1 MSIVFNSTHGYVSR
15 DGYSLVHTSREYS
28 KENVFIK
35 DENQL
40 MDLLKEKFGNSKKID
55 SLNYEFKDY
64 LIKIVPYDN
73 SLKDKCSGFVTVYNA
88 DGMFKFSAY
97 IPRTYIEYQNL
108 VNAIDYIFKFN
119 PSLPYSVMEIFYP
132 ESYSA
137 DVNKAIFYKS
147 GLTFALTYESMNDG
161 SYIYTFRSQQ
171 ARHNFFKS
179 KDLFDLESTL
189 NHLYLNDEQC
199 IDKRI
204 IELFPNKLLD
214 VLIHFDGNVDYAYS
228 NKFISINIRSIGSEY
243 NLFIDGNIVDGQI
256 KSIDELKQSID
267 RYIGSLQT
275 KIDQLNWLMK

>member
-15 DGYSLVHTSREYS
+15 DGYSLVHTSREYK

-40 MDLLKEKFGNSKKID
+40 MDLLKEKFGHSKKID

-64 LIKIVPYDN
+64 LIKVVPYDN
-73 SLKDKCSGFVTVYNA
+73 SLKDKCSGFVIVYSA
-88 DGMFKFSAY
+88 DGMFNFGAY

-132 ESYSA
+132 ESYAA
-137 DVNKAIFYKS
+137 DVNKAIFYKN
-147 GLTFALTYESMNDG
+147 GLTFSLTYEMINNEF
-161 SYIYTFRSQQ
+161 YYVFRSQQ
-171 ARHNFFKS
+171 TRHNFVTS
-179 KDLFDLESTL
+179 KDLFDLELTL
-189 NHLYLNDEQC
+189 NELYFNDEQH

-204 IELFPNKLLD
+204 IELFPNKLLG
-214 VLIHFDGNVDYAYS
+214 VLIHFDGNVDYSYS
-228 NKFISINIRSIGSEY
+228 NKFISFNIRSINDKY
-243 NLFIDGNIVDGQI
+243 TLYIDGKIVGEQI
-256 KSIDELKQSID
+256 SSTIELKQSID

>member
-15 DGYSLVHTSREYS
+15 DGYSLVHTSRKYS
-28 KENVFIK
+28 KENVFIF

-73 SLKDKCSGFVTVYNA
+73 SLKDKCSGFVNVYVA
-88 DGMFKFSAY
+88 DGMFNFSAY

-108 VNAIDYIFKFN
+108 VNAIDYIFKYR
-119 PSLPYSVMEIFYP
+119 PSMPYSVMEIFYP
-132 ESYSA
+132 NSYAA
-137 DVNKAIFYKS
+137 DVNKAIFYKN

-199 IDKRI
+199 IDKHI

-214 VLIHFDGNVDYAYS
+214 VLIHFDGTVDYTYS
-228 NKFISINIRSIGSEY
+228 NKFISINIRSINGKY
-243 NLFIDGNIVDGQI
+243 TLYIDGKIVGEQI
-256 KSIDELKQSID
+256 SSTIELKQSID

-275 KIDQLNWLMK
+275 KIDQLKWLMK